1 MTLDE
6 IRKTTEAGREVTVA
20 PGVVARG
27 NGFQISFAYKGRRRK
42 ETLLLALTGPNLR
55 YAIDTRSAIVRQI
68 QLTGTFDY
76 YAFFPNGNNAHV
88 YGAVVCK
95 QTVKEALEEYLTDV
109 EGKVAFSTWDDYRK
123 SIRYQLTPAFGA
135 IRLVDLT
142 TAHLQD
148 WVNSRKSGSKRTR
161 NALTPL
167 SEVLEQ
173 ATRTGVLPKNPRS
186 DVVIKERAGT
196 QELKPEELEDD
207 CADDEENVDPFSLE
221 EMATIIAHAAETPQ
235 LQNLIEFA
243 FWTGMRT
250 SELIALRWNRVDL
263 DAGTVRVAMAKVRGK
278 LKRPK
283 TKAGRRTIKLLPG
296 AHSAL
301 KRQQAITGK
310 AGKAGKEVF
319 LDPRHNEP
327 WASDKPIRENF
338 WRPLLKQAGI
348 RYRKPYQTRHT
359 FASML
364 LSAGENPMWVAAV
377 MGHEDWGM
385 IRKHYGRWIPDY
397 NRNAG
402 ALAVAVWNA
411 FQGVVP
417 EVSQENPEESE
428 TRLIATG

>member
-6 IRKTTEAGREVTVA
+6 IRKAVKAGQEVTVA

-27 NGFQISFAYKGRRRK
+27 NGFQISFTYKGRRRK
-42 ETLLLALTGPNLR
+42 ETLLLALTAPNLR
-55 YAIDTRSAIVRQI
+55 YSIDTRSAIVRQI

-76 YAFFPNGNNAHV
+76 TEFFPNGNNAHI

-109 EGKVAFSTWDDYRK
+109 EGKIAFSTWDDYRK
-123 SIRYQLTPAFGA
+123 SIRYQLTPALGA

-148 WVNSRKSGSKRTR
+148 WVNGRKSGSKRTR
-161 NALTPL
+161 NVLSPL

-173 ATRTGVLPKNPRS
+173 ATRMGVLPKNPRS
-186 DVVIKERAGT
+186 YVVIKDRMGT

-207 CADDEENVDPFSLE
+207 SDDDEENVDPFTLE
-221 EMATIIAHAAETPQ
+221 EMATILRHAADIPQ
-235 LQNLIEFA
+235 LHNLIEFA

-283 TKAGRRTIKLLPG
+283 TKAGRRTIVLLPA
-296 AHSAL
+296 AHAAL
-301 KRQQAITGK
+301 KRQKAIT
-310 AGKAGKEVF
+310 GKAGKEVF
-319 LDPRHNEP
+319 LDPRHCEP

-348 RYRKPYQTRHT
+348 RYRKPYQTRHSY
-359 FASML
+359 ASMM
-364 LSAGENPMWVAAV
+364 LSAGENPLWVAAQ

-385 IRKHYGRWIPDY
+385 IRKHYGRWIPDFD
-397 NRNAG
+397 RDAG
-402 ALAVAVWNA
+402 ALAVAVWDA
-411 FQGVVP
+411 FRRAVP
-417 EVSQENPEESE
+417 QASQETPETSESH
-428 TRLIATG
+428 LVATG